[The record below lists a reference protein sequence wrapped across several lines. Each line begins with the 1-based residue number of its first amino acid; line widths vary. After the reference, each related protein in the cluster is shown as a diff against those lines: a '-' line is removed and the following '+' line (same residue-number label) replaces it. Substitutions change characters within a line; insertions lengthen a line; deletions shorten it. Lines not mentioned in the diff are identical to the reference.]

1 MSRAL
6 FKPKNKSQQQ
16 DIEAVDRIFFKSLK
30 KRDHLVNS
38 NFELR
43 KEKISALDL
52 KIAMCIKQRAKMTK
66 GGHNY
71 ILEDM
76 WNWRPY
82 YKISYS
88 LLPKTIREINSL

>member
-6 FKPKNKSQQQ
+6 FKPKNKSQQE

-30 KRDHLVNS
+30 KRNHLINS
-38 NFELR
+38 SFELR

-66 GGHNY
+66 GGYNY

-76 WNWRPY
+76 WDWKPY
-82 YKISYS
+82 YKISSS
-88 LLPKTIREINSL
+88 LLPKTLTKSYSL

>member
-6 FKPKNKSQQQ
+6 FKPKNESQQE

-30 KRDHLVNS
+30 KRDHLINS
-38 NFELR
+38 CFELR

-66 GGHNY
+66 GGYNY

-76 WNWRPY
+76 WNWKPC
-82 YKISYS
+82 YKISSS
-88 LLPKTIREINSL
+88 LLPKTLTKSYSL

>member
-6 FKPKNKSQQQ
+6 FKPKNESQQQ

-38 NFELR
+38 TFELR

-66 GGHNY
+66 GGYNY

-82 YKISYS
+82 YKISSS
-88 LLPKTIREINSL
+88 LLPKTITESNSL